1 MKYFSLIV
9 CSCLLVNNNLSA
21 QKGNPT
27 SKAEIEAQQ
36 KLLQKE
42 LDKLTPEQ
50 KKMMEQMGMPAKV
63 PSMPAGATDTD
74 IKNAVS
80 GGLGVPSKNAVLIAA
95 IPKITIT
102 ETNLQG
108 YLVDVNKYIA
118 GHLSNEGKTAGESF
132 YKNLKAN
139 GYDAVSTANAAT
151 GLWTTGQ
158 LEPAIYIVG
167 KATADDAK
175 NTDNISN
182 LAAMLSMGGAPQM
195 AIPLLEF
202 LNKKFPGNTTILN
215 NLGQA
220 WFYMGETTKADTYLQ
235 QTIKAFAYHPQAN
248 QTQCLIQQSKGNTSK
263 AIEHMK
269 NSLAYSYSLTKINTL
284 RKLGYSVNGKDMRK
298 PFHPDPNP
306 LGLRDFV
313 RPPYP
318 KNYDDEVQLKYV
330 WDNFQKDITNK
341 TQQLNQQLQP
351 FINANMQQAQ
361 QNYNTITKSNSN
373 TTTPNGI
380 VNISTTSNLAPPKLY
395 DKSAQRHLDDMKKDG
410 GQAYRLKNSKKKIDD
425 LIKSFQL
432 EKDKAYKK
440 LEKEY
445 SVKAATEIELGKK
458 GENLGYDIC
467 KVNRAYSEWVYKN
480 YNQPLEEA
488 YTDYLHQLRLK
499 LEEELYWKQLS
510 QDENEFLATQL
521 NAKKEWL
528 AAISNSRFLETAYIT
543 ENNACPAPQPDKE
556 KKLKLAD
563 FDDMNCQ
570 YHTSLNFGGGNSIET
585 HCSKMTVKFNAG
597 PFSGNMNY
605 KSDNNGRDR
614 LVNGSLEGTII
625 DKSVGAGP
633 VQAGAK
639 AGMGIEFTSNGIE
652 DVYINGEAS
661 AMDVTA
667 SGKMSLISGSM
678 SGGISGFG
686 K

>member
-1 MKYFSLIV
+1 MKQLFLMLTGFTR
-9 CSCLLVNNNLSA
+9 LLFASA
-21 QKGNPT
+21 QTSNPT
-27 SKAEIEAQQ
+27 TKAELEARQKQLQQ
-36 KLLQKE
+36 Q

-50 KKMMEQMGMPAKV
+50 KKMMEQMGMTPKV
-63 PSMPAGATDTD
+63 PAMPTGTTDAD
-74 IKNAVS
+74 VKAAVS
-80 GGLGVPSKNAVLIAA
+80 GGMGMPPKNASLIAA
-95 IPKITIT
+95 IPAITIT
-102 ETNLQG
+102 DANIG
-108 YLVDVNKYIA
+108 SYLTDVNKYIT
-118 GHLSNEGKTAGESF
+118 GHLSDEGKLAGETF
-132 YKNLKAN
+132 YKGMK
-139 GYDAVSTANAAT
+139 DAGFDATAIGNNAT
-151 GLWTTGQ
+151 GIWINGE
-158 LEPAIYIVG
+158 LEPAVYISG
-167 KATADDAK
+167 KVCANDTK
-175 NTDNISN
+175 NTDNLSN
-182 LAAMLSMGGAPQM
+182 LAAMLSMAGAPQM
-195 AIPLLEF
+195 AIPLLDF
-202 LNKKFPGNTTILN
+202 LNKKFPSNTTILN
-215 NLGQA
+215 NFGQA
-220 WFYMGETTKADTYLQ
+220 WFYMGETAKADGYLQ

-248 QTQCLIQQSKGNTSK
+248 QTLCLVQQSKGNTPK
-263 AIEHMK
+263 AIEHLK
-269 NSLAYSYSLTKINTL
+269 NSLAYSYSLNKLNTL
-284 RKLGYSVNGKDMRK
+284 RKLGYSVTGKDMRK

-306 LGLRDFV
+306 LGLREFV
-313 RPPYP
+313 RPDFP
-318 KNYDDEVQLKYV
+318 KTYDEEVQLKYV
-330 WDNFQKDITNK
+330 WDNFQNDITSK

-351 FINANMQQAQ
+351 LINGKMQQAQ
-361 QNYNTITKSNSN
+361 KTYNTITK
-373 TTTPNGI
+373 NG
-380 VNISTTSNLAPPKLY
+380 VAGLSTTNAAPTKLY
-395 DKSAQRHLDDMKKDG
+395 EKNAQRHLDDMKKDG
-410 GQAYRLKNSKKKIDD
+410 GQAYRLKNTKKKIDD

-445 SVKAATEIELGKK
+445 SVKATTETELGKK

-528 AAISNSRFLETAYIT
+528 ATLSNSRFLETAYIT
-543 ENNACPAPQPDKE
+543 ENNICPAPQPDKE
-556 KKLKLAD
+556 KKMKLAD
-563 FDDMNCQ
+563 FDDLNCK

-585 HCSKMTVKFNAG
+585 HCSKMTVKFNGG
-597 PFSGNMNY
+597 PLSGNLNY
-605 KSDNNGRDR
+605 KSDNTGKDR
-614 LVNGSLEGTII
+614 LANGNLEATVF

-639 AGMGIEFTSNGIE
+639 AGMGMEFTSNGIE

-661 AMDVTA
+661 AMDITA